1 MQSVKLVSSVTNE
14 LRKLFI
20 NKDPNTAFPTRIQH
34 SFTPIDSSPSFHHT
48 KATQIPFIS
57 NNPTNHSQ
65 AEASRCVSDEMFC
78 K

>member
-20 NKDPNTAFPTRIQH
+20 NEDPSKAFPTRLQH
-34 SFTPIDSSPSFHHT
+34 SFTPIDSSPSFRHT

-57 NNPTNHSQ
+57 NNPINHSQ
-65 AEASRCVSDEMFC
+65 AEATRCVSDEMFY

>member
-20 NKDPNTAFPTRIQH
+20 NEDPSKAFPTRLQH
-34 SFTPIDSSPSFHHT
+34 SFTPIDSSPSFRHT
-48 KATQIPFIS
+48 KVTQIPFIS
-57 NNPTNHSQ
+57 NNPINNSQ
-65 AEASRCVSDEMFC
+65 AEASRCVSDEMFY

>member
-20 NKDPNTAFPTRIQH
+20 NEDPSKAFPTRLQH
-34 SFTPIDSSPSFHHT
+34 SFTPIDSSPSFRHT
-48 KATQIPFIS
+48 KATQIPSIS
-57 NNPTNHSQ
+57 KNPINHSQ
-65 AEASRCVSDEMFC
+65 AEASRCVSHEMFY

>member
-14 LRKLFI
+14 LRKLFM
-20 NKDPNTAFPTRIQH
+20 NEDPSKAFPTRLQH
-34 SFTPIDSSPSFHHT
+34 SYTPIDSSPLFRHT

-57 NNPTNHSQ
+57 NNPINHSQ